1 MASLKQRGKVFYA
14 QYYVGKSQK
23 RISLQTT
30 SLQIAKEKLRQIES
44 SLYRDD
50 GLGLPTRTH
59 LDKILNAYV
68 NHIRAVKTPKSAQ
81 TDVYYLREAF
91 GPVCPALE
99 VTSRNVSRKAR
110 KRRINPKFR
119 RRRKIGRAHV

>member
-1 MASLKQRGKVFYA
+1 MASLKKRGKVFYA

-50 GLGLPTRTH
+50 GLGLPTRTPIE
-59 LDKILNAYV
+59 KILNAYV
-68 NHIRAVKTPKSAQ
+68 EHIRTVKTAKSAQ
-81 TDVYYLREAF
+81 TVSTIFARRSAPSAPLWRS
-91 GPVCPALE
+91 PAG
-99 VTSRNVSRKAR
+99 T
-110 KRRINPKFR
+110 
-119 RRRKIGRAHV
+119 